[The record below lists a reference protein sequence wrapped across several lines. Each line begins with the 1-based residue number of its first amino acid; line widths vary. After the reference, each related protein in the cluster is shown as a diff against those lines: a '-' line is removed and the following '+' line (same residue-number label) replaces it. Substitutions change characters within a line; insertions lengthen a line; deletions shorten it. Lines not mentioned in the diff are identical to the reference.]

1 MRRNVYSVGQVN
13 SYIQNMFAQD
23 FMMGHIAV
31 RGEISN
37 CKYHSSGHIYFT
49 LKDETGVLKA
59 VMFRGSVDKGLA
71 FHMDVG
77 DRVVV
82 LGEIRIYERDGQY
95 QLYAQ
100 QVTRDGVGI
109 LYQKFME
116 RKKELEEMG
125 MFAQEYKRDIP
136 RYASRV
142 GIVTAPTGAA
152 IRDIQ
157 NISHRRNPYV
167 QLLLYPALVQGEGAA
182 ASIVQG
188 IYAMEQKNVDVIIVG
203 RGGGSMEDLWA
214 FNEEMVARAIF
225 ECHTPVIS
233 AVGHETDVTIADY
246 VADLR
251 APTPSA
257 AAELAV
263 FDYKQFEEPVAAYKL
278 LLDKAAKRKL
288 ERARF
293 RLEQCRMQLK
303 LKDPGRMVND
313 RRQRLAD
320 YEEILD
326 RKIKEALKESKRL
339 LEKQEERLNN
349 SMREKLNLQ
358 KHRLALDASQL
369 EGLSPLKKLSAG
381 YGFVQKESG
390 EAIRSVKQVTA
401 GDPVR
406 IYVADGYAKAL
417 VTDTKNSRP
426 GRKG

>member
-1 MRRNVYSVGQVN
+1 MGSVYTVSQVT
-13 SYIQNMFAQD
+13 SYIKNMFTQD
-23 FMMGHIAV
+23 FALNRVSIK
-31 RGEISN
+31 GEVSN
-37 CKYHSSGHIYFT
+37 CKYHTSGHIYFT
-49 LKDETGVLKA
+49 LKDGGAQIAA
-59 VMFRGSVDKGLA
+59 VMFAGQRKGLDFTLA
-71 FHMDVG
+71 EGQEVIVSGTVDV
-77 DRVVV
+77 
-82 LGEIRIYERDGQY
+82 YEKDGRY
-95 QLYAQ
+95 QLYAKEIKREGRGDLFLRFEKL
-100 QVTRDGVGI
+100 RD
-109 LYQKFME
+109 
-116 RKKELEEMG
+116 ELEEMG
-125 MFAQEYKRDIP
+125 MFDGCYKQPIP
-136 RYASRV
+136 KYATRI
-142 GIVTAPTGAA
+142 GIVTASTGAA
-152 IRDIQ
+152 IRDIM
-157 NISHRRNPYV
+157 NITSRRNPYV
-167 QLLLYPALVQGEGAA
+167 QLILYPALVQGEKAKY
-182 ASIVQG
+182 SIVQG
-188 IYAMEQKNVDVIIVG
+188 IKTLDQMGLDVLIVG
-203 RGGGSMEDLWA
+203 RGGGSIEDLWA

-263 FDYKQFEEPVAAYKL
+263 FDYKQFEETVAAYKL

-313 RRQRLAD
+313 RRQ
-320 YEEILD
+320 
-326 RKIKEALKESKRL
+326 
-339 LEKQEERLNN
+339 RLNN

>member
-1 MRRNVYSVGQVN
+1 M
-13 SYIQNMFAQD
+13 
-23 FMMGHIAV
+23 
-31 RGEISN
+31 
-37 CKYHSSGHIYFT
+37 
-49 LKDETGVLKA
+49 
-59 VMFRGSVDKGLA
+59 
-71 FHMDVG
+71 
-77 DRVVV
+77 
-82 LGEIRIYERDGQY
+82 
-95 QLYAQ
+95 
-100 QVTRDGVGI
+100 
-109 LYQKFME
+109 
-116 RKKELEEMG
+116 
-125 MFAQEYKRDIP
+125 
-136 RYASRV
+136 
-142 GIVTAPTGAA
+142 
-152 IRDIQ
+152 
-157 NISHRRNPYV
+157 
-167 QLLLYPALVQGEGAA
+167 
-182 ASIVQG
+182 
-188 IYAMEQKNVDVIIVG
+188 
-203 RGGGSMEDLWA
+203 
-214 FNEEMVARAIF
+214 
-225 ECHTPVIS
+225 
-233 AVGHETDVTIADY
+233 
-246 VADLR
+246 ADLR

-263 FDYKQFEEPVAAYKL
+263 FDYKQFEETVAAYKL

>member
-1 MRRNVYSVGQVN
+1 MRQ
-13 SYIQNMFAQD
+13 
-23 FMMGHIAV
+23 AV
-31 RGEISN
+31 R
-37 CKYHSSGHIYFT
+37 H
-49 LKDETGVLKA
+49 
-59 VMFRGSVDKGLA
+59 
-71 FHMDVG
+71 
-77 DRVVV
+77 
-82 LGEIRIYERDGQY
+82 
-95 QLYAQ
+95 QLYIEEMIP
-100 QVTRDGVGI
+100 DGVGE
-109 LYQKFME
+109 LYIAYEQLKKQLEAEGLFRPEHKKPIPKFP
-116 RKKELEEMG
+116 K
-125 MFAQEYKRDIP
+125 
-136 RYASRV
+136 RV
-142 GIVTAPTGAA
+142 GVVTASTGAA
-152 IRDIQ
+152 VRDII
-157 NISHRRNPYV
+157 NVSGRRNPNV
-167 QLLLYPALVQGEGAA
+167 KIVVIPVLVQGDDAA
-182 ASIVQG
+182 PSIANAIESVNKWGQ
-188 IYAMEQKNVDVIIVG
+188 ADTIIVG
-203 RGGGSMEDLWA
+203 RGGGSIEDLWA

-263 FDYKQFEEPVAAYKL
+263 FDYKQFEETVAAYKL

-406 IYVADGYAKAL
+406 IYVAEVMQRRL
-417 VTDTKNSRP
+417 
-426 GRKG
+426 

>member
-1 MRRNVYSVGQVN
+1 MGSVYTVSQVT
-13 SYIQNMFAQD
+13 SYIKNMFTQD
-23 FMMGHIAV
+23 FALNRVSIK
-31 RGEISN
+31 GEVSN
-37 CKYHSSGHIYFT
+37 CKYHTSGHIYFT
-49 LKDETGVLKA
+49 LKDGGAQIAA
-59 VMFRGSVDKGLA
+59 VMFAGQAKSLD
-71 FHMDVG
+71 FHLTEG
-77 DRVVV
+77 QEVVV
-82 LGEIRIYERDGQY
+82 SGTVDVYERDGRY
-95 QLYAQ
+95 QLYAIEIKREGRGDLFLRFEKL
-100 QVTRDGVGI
+100 RD
-109 LYQKFME
+109 
-116 RKKELEEMG
+116 ELEEMG
-125 MFAQEYKRDIP
+125 MFDGCYKQPIP
-136 RYASRV
+136 KYAKKI
-142 GIVTAPTGAA
+142 GIVTASTGAA
-152 IRDIQ
+152 IRDIM
-157 NISHRRNPYV
+157 NITARRNPYV
-167 QLLLYPALVQGEGAA
+167 QLILYPALVQGEQAKY
-182 ASIVQG
+182 SIVKG
-188 IYAMEQKNVDVIIVG
+188 IKTLDALGLDVLIVG
-203 RGGGSMEDLWA
+203 RGGGSIEDLWA

-225 ECHTPVIS
+225 ECQTPVIS

-263 FDYKQFEEPVAAYKL
+263 FDYKQFEETVAAYKL